1 MAKILAVDDS
11 KLMRELVSASL
22 TTQGHEIV
30 TANDGQEALDYAVNN
45 SVDLVI
51 TDVNMPNLNGIN
63 LLKKLRKL
71 ANYSE
76 TPILM
81 LTTED
86 AQYRK
91 DKARTMGANGWLT
104 KPFDPPRLQTAVE
117 KLLGKVTA

>member
-1 MAKILAVDDS
+1 MAKILAVDDA
-11 KLMRELVSASL
+11 KLMRELVSVSL
-22 TTQGHEIV
+22 ATQGHEVV
-30 TANDGQEALDYAVNN
+30 TANDGQEALDYAKNN

-51 TDVNMPNLNGIN
+51 SDVNMPNLNGIN
-63 LLKKLRKL
+63 LLKQLREL
-71 ANYSE
+71 PHYSE

-104 KPFDPPRLQTAVE
+104 KPFDPPRLQSAVE
-117 KLLGKVTA
+117 KLLIKATA

>member
-1 MAKILAVDDS
+1 MAKILAVDDAL
-11 KLMRELVSASL
+11 LMRELVTVSL
-22 TTQGHEIV
+22 TTQGHQVI
-30 TANDGQEALDYAVNN
+30 TANDGLEALEYAKNN
-45 SVDLVI
+45 TVDLVI

-63 LLKKLRKL
+63 LLKQLREL
-71 ANYSE
+71 PAYAD

-104 KPFDPPRLQTAVE
+104 KPFDPPRLQNAVE
-117 KLLGKVTA
+117 KLLSSVTA